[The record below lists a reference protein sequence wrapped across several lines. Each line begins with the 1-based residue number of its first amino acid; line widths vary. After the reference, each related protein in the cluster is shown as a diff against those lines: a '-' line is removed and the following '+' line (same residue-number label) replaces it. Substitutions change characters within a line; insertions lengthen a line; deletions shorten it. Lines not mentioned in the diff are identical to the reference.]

1 VNSYLPTNGQFLLD
15 LSRVREKLGD
25 FKGSLEAMERYLKV
39 VQDQGEK
46 PAWSDER
53 LAELRTKASKQ

>member
-1 VNSYLPTNGQFLLD
+1 
-15 LSRVREKLGD
+15 
-25 FKGSLEAMERYLKV
+25 